1 MHYIFAI
8 LRVLT
13 FLNLIFA
20 LLIIFFERRNPS
32 ATWAWLMVLI
42 LIPGIGFILYLLLGQ
57 DLSRR
62 KMFNLKTEEDRFHK
76 KLLIQGKQLS
86 EDTMEFYDKE
96 MVKYKDMVYMH
107 LTNSQSVFTQDNKV
121 EIYTNGH
128 DKFAALL
135 NSIEKAQH
143 HIHIIYYIIKN
154 DKIGNKV
161 INALTKKAAEGVEV
175 RLLYDAMGCRSL
187 PSHFFDKLKN
197 AGGKVAC
204 FFPSL
209 LPLINI
215 RVNYRNHRKIVVVD
229 GKEAFVGGF
238 NIGDEYLGK
247 NKRFGYWRDTHIK
260 IIGSAVASLQQ
271 RFLLDWR
278 YASQEKITFDKDYFP
293 QVISDGKIG
302 IQIVSSGPDSEWE
315 QIKNG
320 YLKMIQSAKKNIYIQ
335 TPYFIPDESI
345 LEALKIASL
354 SGVDVRIMVPNK
366 PDHPFVYWASLS
378 YIGELL
384 KTGVRSY
391 TYDKGFIHSKVMTVD
406 GNVSSVG
413 TANMDV
419 RSFKLNFEVNAFIY
433 DNNISKSLEDIFE
446 KDIHDCTEITK
457 DLYAKRSLYIKFKE
471 SISRLLSPVL

>member
-1 MHYIFAI
+1 
-8 LRVLT
+8 
-13 FLNLIFA
+13 
-20 LLIIFFERRNPS
+20 
-32 ATWAWLMVLI
+32 
-42 LIPGIGFILYLLLGQ
+42 
-57 DLSRR
+57 
-62 KMFNLKTEEDRFHK
+62 
-76 KLLIQGKQLS
+76 
-86 EDTMEFYDKE
+86 
-96 MVKYKDMVYMH
+96 
-107 LTNSQSVFTQDNKV
+107 
-121 EIYTNGH
+121 
-128 DKFAALL
+128 
-135 NSIEKAQH
+135 
-143 HIHIIYYIIKN
+143 
-154 DKIGNKV
+154 
-161 INALTKKAAEGVEV
+161 
-175 RLLYDAMGCRSL
+175 
-187 PSHFFDKLKN
+187 
-197 AGGKVAC
+197 
-204 FFPSL
+204 
-209 LPLINI
+209 
-215 RVNYRNHRKIVVVD
+215 
-229 GKEAFVGGF
+229 
-238 NIGDEYLGK
+238 
-247 NKRFGYWRDTHIK
+247 
-260 IIGSAVASLQQ
+260 
-271 RFLLDWR
+271 LLDWR

>member
-1 MHYIFAI
+1 MVMIN
-8 LRVLT
+8 LT
-13 FLNLIFA
+13 
-20 LLIIFFERRNPS
+20 
-32 ATWAWLMVLI
+32 
-42 LIPGIGFILYLLLGQ
+42 
-57 DLSRR
+57 
-62 KMFNLKTEEDRFHK
+62 
-76 KLLIQGKQLS
+76 
-86 EDTMEFYDKE
+86 
-96 MVKYKDMVYMH
+96 
-107 LTNSQSVFTQDNKV
+107 
-121 EIYTNGH
+121 
-128 DKFAALL
+128 ALL

-143 HIHIIYYIIKN
+143 HIHIIYYVIKN

-161 INALTKKAAEGVEV
+161 INALAKKASEGVEV

-187 PSHFFDKLKN
+187 PRHFFNKLKN
-197 AGGKVAC
+197 SGGKVAC

-229 GKEAFVGGF
+229 GREAFVGGF

-260 IIGSAVASLQQ
+260 IIGSAVGSLQQ

-293 QVISDGKIG
+293 QVNSDGKIG

-354 SGVDVRIMVPNK
+354 SGVDVRIMVPSK

-433 DNNISKSLEDIFE
+433 DNNVSKSLEDIFE
-446 KDIHDCTEITK
+446 EDIHDCTEITK
-457 DLYAKRSLYIKFKE
+457 NLYAKRSLYIKFKE

>member
-8 LRVLT
+8 LKVLT

-62 KMFNLKTEEDRFHK
+62 KMFSLKTEEDRFHK
-76 KLLIQGKQLS
+76 KLLIQGKQIS
-86 EDTMEFYDKE
+86 EDTMEFHDKE
-96 MVKYKDMVYMH
+96 MIKYKDMVYMH
-107 LTNSQSVFTQDNKV
+107 LVNSQSIFTQDNNV
-121 EIYTNGH
+121 EIYTDGH
-128 DKFAALL
+128 DKFDALL
-135 NSIEKAQH
+135 KSIEKAQH

-154 DKIGNKV
+154 DKIGNKI
-161 INALTKKAAEGVEV
+161 INALTKKASEGIEV
-175 RLLYDAMGCRSL
+175 RLLYDAMGCRRL
-187 PSHFFDKLKN
+187 PRHFFNKLKN

-215 RVNYRNHRKIVVVD
+215 RLNYRNHRKIVVVD
-229 GKEAFVGGF
+229 GREAFVGGF

-247 NKRFGYWRDTHIK
+247 DKRFGYWRDTHIK
-260 IIGSAVASLQQ
+260 IIGSAVGSLQQ

-293 QVISDGKIG
+293 QVSFNGKIG

-320 YLKMIQSAKKNIYIQ
+320 YLKMIQSAKRNIYIQ

-354 SGVDVRIMVPNK
+354 SGVDVRIMIPSK

-391 TYDKGFIHSKVMTVD
+391 TYDKGFIHSKVMVVD
-406 GNVSSVG
+406 GNISSVG

-433 DNNISKSLEDIFE
+433 DNNVSKALEDIFE
-446 KDIHDCTEITK
+446 EDIHDCTEITK
-457 DLYAKRSLYIKFKE
+457 TLYAKRSLYIKFKE